1 MMIAEKLGMTL
12 AELRERMTAAELALW
27 AAFYEL
33 QADQQ
38 QEAIKQG
45 R

>member
-1 MMIAEKLGMTL
+1 MIIAEKLGMTL
-12 AELRERMTAAELALW
+12 AELRQRMTAPELALW

-38 QEAIKQG
+38 QEAMKKH

>member
-1 MMIAEKLGMTL
+1 MIVAEKLGMTL

-38 QEAIKQG
+38 QEMMNK
-45 R
+45 RR

>member
-1 MMIAEKLGMTL
+1 MIVAEKLGMTL
-12 AELRERMTAAELALW
+12 AELRQRMTAAELALW

-38 QEAIKQG
+38 QEMMNK
-45 R
+45 RR

>member
-1 MMIAEKLGMTL
+1 MIVAEKLGMTL

-38 QEAIKQG
+38 QEMMNKH

>member
-1 MMIAEKLGMTL
+1 MVVAEKLGMTL
-12 AELRERMTAAELALW
+12 AEIRQRMTAPELALW

-38 QEAIKQG
+38 QEAMKQ
-45 R
+45 RR

>member
-12 AELRERMTAAELALW
+12 AELRQRMTAAELGLW
-27 AAFYEL
+27 SAFYEL

-38 QEAIKQG
+38 QEAMKKH